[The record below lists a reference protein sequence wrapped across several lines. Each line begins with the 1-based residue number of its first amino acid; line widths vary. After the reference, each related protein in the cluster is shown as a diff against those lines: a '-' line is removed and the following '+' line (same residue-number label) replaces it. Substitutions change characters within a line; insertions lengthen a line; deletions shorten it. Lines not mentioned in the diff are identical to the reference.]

1 MKNLHSVT
9 DKAISDAL
17 SQSKITSSEL
27 SELFLSRGILI
38 SRTTERKE
46 LARYFSRFYHDY
58 YDHQTIA
65 AQLGVHSRKER
76 VTSKIIHQE
85 INPDDILKSANL
97 LKKEIESHDDYC
109 SVRKIDNTIYI
120 NIKYL
125 STDYTKSDFRQVVNK
140 EAMLELECDNGKITI
155 RRPDNDQLEEY
166 ETSLLKKIEA
176 NVKSS
181 LPEAPSLTISEVT
194 LINIPSPIA
203 RTNFFIKLLKELNG
217 YEFDDVTDA
226 YVYHLKPSNITPLDE
241 NEDGD
246 GDGDDIEFGVHIS
259 KASLKGEGVL
269 KSEEL
274 RQLYERGFYICK
286 IRWRIKEKTYDH
298 DIYEIEAQFNN
309 QEECS
314 GFSYVTKGV
323 KRYRSQGEH
332 TKNFVPLTKSEDL
345 KLCRLI
351 EQTAYSI
358 VNNPTTIPS
367 DTIISVDKS

>member
-17 SQSKITSSEL
+17 SQSKISSSEL

-65 AQLGVHSRKER
+65 AQLGVHARKER

-125 STDYTKSDFRQVVNK
+125 TTDYTKSDFRQVLNE
-140 EAMLELECDNGKITI
+140 EATLELECENGKITI
-155 RRPDNDQLEEY
+155 RRPDNDQLKEY
-166 ETSLLKKIEA
+166 ETSLLKKIET
-176 NVKSS
+176 NVNSL
-181 LPEAPSLTISEVT
+181 LPEAPSLKISEVT
-194 LINIPSPIA
+194 LINLPSA
-203 RTNFFIKLLKELNG
+203 VTRTNFFIKLLKELDG
-217 YEFDDVTDA
+217 YDFDDVTDA
-226 YVYHLKPSNITPLDE
+226 YVYHPKPSSITTLD
-241 NEDGD
+241 EDGD
-246 GDGDDIEFGVHIS
+246 GDGDDIEIGVHIS

-286 IRWRIKEKTYDH
+286 IRWRIKEKSYDH
-298 DIYEIEAQFNN
+298 DIYELEAQFNN

-323 KRYRSQGEH
+323 KRYKDRGEH

-351 EQTAYSI
+351 EHAAYSI
-358 VNNPTTIPS
+358 INNPTTIPS
-367 DTIISVDKS
+367 DTIISIDKS